1 MPRLDV
7 DWLTCERKQ
16 ELVGK
21 DEIKVTV
28 NGREVFNRKM
38 AKDQR
43 ERCDHME
50 EFDVGDLVAVT
61 VEERDGARFK
71 LIGPVQHF
79 SSGEAGSGQQ
89 ERDFS
94 TSGTKYVLS
103 YEVTA

>member
-1 MPRLDV
+1 MPRLDL
-7 DWLTCERKQ
+7 DRLTCERKQ

-21 DEIKVTV
+21 DEIRVTV
-28 NGREVFNRKM
+28 NGVEVFNRKM
-38 AKDQR
+38 EKGQS

-50 EFDVGDLVAVT
+50 EFDAGDLVAVT
-61 VEERDGARFK
+61 VEERDGARYK
-71 LIGPVQHF
+71 LIGPVQHV

-94 TSGTKYVLS
+94 TSGAKYVLS

>member
-1 MPRLDV
+1 MPRLDL
-7 DWLTCERKQ
+7 DRLTCERKQ
-16 ELVGK
+16 EAVGK

-28 NGREVFNRKM
+28 NGVEVFNRKM
-38 AKDQR
+38 EKGQS

-50 EFDVGDLVAVT
+50 DFGVGELVAVT
-61 VEERDGARFK
+61 VEERDGSKYK

-94 TSGTKYVLS
+94 TSGARYVLS

>member
-1 MPRLDV
+1 MPRLDL

-38 AKDQR
+38 ARGQR

-50 EFDVGDLVAVT
+50 EFDAGDLVAVT
-61 VEERDGARFK
+61 VEERDGARYK

-79 SSGEAGSGQQ
+79 SSGEAGSGQHD
-89 ERDFS
+89 RDFS